1 MYTMKEKERINEQLH
16 HAEKQ
21 LTLASAPEHQQLR
34 RELDTA
40 LAAADT
46 QASDCSA
53 DAPGAAH
60 AQTVMRKS
68 QLHPPETHLE
78 EESLSLLEEEEE
90 QQQRRRT
97 AGQNWK
103 SMCSL
108 CDSCSYQRRSRTKQT
123 FLSRR
128 GDSANSRKK
137 GITRWQRLS
146 P

>member
-78 EESLSLLEEEEE
+78 EESLSLLEEEKESSSSDAVP
-90 QQQRRRT
+90 QGKTGKACAACAT
-97 AGQNWK
+97 AAHIRGAQGPSK
-103 SMCSL
+103 
-108 CDSCSYQRRSRTKQT
+108 RS
-123 FLSRR
+123 
-128 GDSANSRKK
+128 
-137 GITRWQRLS
+137 
-146 P
+146 